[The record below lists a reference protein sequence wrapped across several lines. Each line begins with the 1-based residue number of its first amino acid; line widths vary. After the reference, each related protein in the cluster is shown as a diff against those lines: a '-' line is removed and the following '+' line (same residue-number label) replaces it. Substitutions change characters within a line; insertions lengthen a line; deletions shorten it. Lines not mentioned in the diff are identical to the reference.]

1 MTLPDIISLYIA
13 AWNEPEP
20 ARRKSLLD
28 HVWEEDG
35 TYSDPM
41 AQVVGKE
48 ALMGYIGELML
59 QFPGARLEQA
69 SAIDAHHDKLRFS
82 WRLILADGSV
92 HTEGTDFGVISS
104 AGRLS
109 LITGFFGPLA
119 AEEIGRAHV

>member
-1 MTLPDIISLYIA
+1 
-13 AWNEPEP
+13 
-20 ARRKSLLD
+20 
-28 HVWEEDG
+28 
-35 TYSDPM
+35 M
-41 AQVVGKE
+41 AQVVGKD

-119 AEEIGRAHV
+119 AEG